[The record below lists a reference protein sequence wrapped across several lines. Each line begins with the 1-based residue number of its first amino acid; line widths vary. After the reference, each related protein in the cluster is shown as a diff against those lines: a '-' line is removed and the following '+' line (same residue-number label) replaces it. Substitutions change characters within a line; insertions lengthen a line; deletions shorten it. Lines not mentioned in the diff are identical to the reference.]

1 LQRFPS
7 ASRLTRKA
15 DLELVR
21 HEGKRFRTAH
31 LEVRHVAS
39 LLRCPRVGIIVPRHK
54 QTAVARNRVK
64 RRLREL
70 SRRALLPALSAT
82 ALDVVLRAMPSAY
95 DASFE
100 ALGHDVTRV
109 AQRLGATPAPGA
121 TAARRATS

>member
-21 HEGKRFRTAH
+21 HEGKRFRTTH

-39 LLRCPRVGIIVPRHK
+39 LLRHPRIGIIVPRHR

-70 SRRALLPALSAT
+70 SRRELLPALGGSVI
-82 ALDVVLRAMPSAY
+82 DVVLRAMPSAY
-95 DASFE
+95 GATFE
-100 ALGHDVTRV
+100 DLGHDLARIVR
-109 AQRLGATPAPGA
+109 RIGAREG
-121 TAARRATS
+121 TS